1 MGCFRNLEYDA
12 TSITF
17 DGEGLWGEFFTVVS
31 ELDANRYGCT
41 NFDAINHET
50 TANVDDGS
58 CYYSIQQEVSLDGVM
73 LNNIAICLDL
83 GNPSVSNVFE
93 NNEIVFVTDDTG
105 SFYIPSNGVN
115 TIENMQN
122 NQAYQVLLSGQADQ
136 ILTAEGYPLDFA
148 NTPIV
153 IEPFLLNNIPYLPAE
168 PTAAADFTN
177 GLPVVFCADDEG
189 HYYIPGSGVN
199 TIDESGGMLPGKGY
213 QVLISGS
220 ESIEFNYSDA
230 TDEGLTRSVGV
241 VGASYN
247 YDITRTG
254 VSHPIIIDE
263 LTGAVA
269 DGDELVAYADGVAVG
284 VATIN
289 TNDTNLL
296 VAWKSLADYGI
307 DTDGYYDGDEIELR
321 LFSQEL
327 GKELMVTHSFN
338 AETYGALPVTV
349 GSIHVH
355 NQAAVPGTFALEQ
368 NYPNPFNP
376 STTIDVSVASDSQIT
391 LNVYDINGRLVSTLA
406 NDVYEAGYH
415 SFIWNGL
422 DQTGNKV
429 SAGIYFYSLFAGEMT
444 VTKKMMLM
452 K

>member
-1 MGCFRNLEYDA
+1 LSGWVPGNDIIVKVWDASEDYEYTALA
-12 TSITF
+12 TFEESAQ
-17 DGEGLWGEFFTVVS
+17 WGDVYTVIS
-31 ELDANRYGCT
+31 ELNADLIYQDIA
-41 NFDAINHET
+41 
-50 TANVDDGS
+50 
-58 CYYSIQQEVSLDGVM
+58 LDGVILNNISLNVVPENSDIDNILSNINVIIAGNDEGEYYIPENNVNTIGDWEYEKGLQILLDGFENNNLSVIGFAPNPYSILTLNPFM
-73 LNNIAICLDL
+73 LNNVSYLL
-83 GNPSVSNVFE
+83 NSPTSVESAFSGLESILV
-93 NNEIVFVTDDTG
+93 VTDD
-105 SFYIPSNGVN
+105 
-115 TIENMQN
+115 Q
-122 NQAYQVLLSGQADQ
+122 
-136 ILTAEGYPLDFA
+136 
-148 NTPIV
+148 
-153 IEPFLLNNIPYLPAE
+153 
-168 PTAAADFTN
+168 
-177 GLPVVFCADDEG
+177 G
-189 HYYIPGSGVN
+189 HYYIPEYNLN
-199 TIDESGGMLPGKGY
+199 TIDASGGMKPGKGY
-213 QVLISGS
+213 QVLISGT
-220 ESIEFNYSDA
+220 ESIEFTYGDA
-230 TDEGLTRSVGV
+230 SDEGLTRSIGV
-241 VGASYN
+241 VGSSN
-247 YDITRTG
+247 TYDITRTG
-254 VSHPIIIDE
+254 ISHPIIIDE
-263 LTGAVA
+263 LTGLVS
-269 DGDELVAYADGVAVG
+269 DGDELVAYAGGIAVG

-338 AETYGALPVTV
+338 AETYGALPMTI

-355 NQAAVPGTFALEQ
+355 NQAAVPGTFSLEQ

-391 LNVYDINGRLVSTLA
+391 LNIYDINGRLVSTLA

-415 SFIWNGL
+415 SFVWNGL